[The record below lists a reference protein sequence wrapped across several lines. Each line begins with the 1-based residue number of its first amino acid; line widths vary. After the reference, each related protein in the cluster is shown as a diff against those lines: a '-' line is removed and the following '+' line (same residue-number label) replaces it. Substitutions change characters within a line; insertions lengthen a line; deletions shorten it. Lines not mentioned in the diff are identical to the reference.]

1 MHRRQGLLETKE
13 KWNLIVKQY
22 KEYYNSVE
30 SKIQSLWELYCSEFL
45 GYSKLLREFST
56 QENKGIGS
64 RERVIPDIIL
74 KKGNENIFDIELKQ
88 YNLKF
93 STNMEN
99 QLKSYLELFH
109 MSIGMI
115 VCDKIYLYSYCYGTR
130 EVNSIS
136 IDFCNDN
143 PDGIKLLELLNKDNI
158 DENEIKK
165 YIKSEKEKRGSVQ
178 KIKEMLTSKL
188 IESLVW
194 EYFRSKYQEEEVRAG
209 LEDISFDIIKRKD
222 ASNLST
228 SGVRSV
234 DTLGLSSLTT
244 IGMNDDFPL
253 EPKFIIIKTSYD
265 RLKKCG
271 NDLYDA
277 TRHCW
282 VAGNRVHDYKYVLAV
297 IDKQVREVYKVK
309 SWYHAKMWENDE
321 KDVTGRWEFDG
332 EVAPDNIRDQWV
344 NKIIPIKF
352 RKQGMASPLLYS
364 DMRD

>member
-1 MHRRQGLLETKE
+1 METKE

-158 DENEIKK
+158 DEIEIKK
-165 YIKSEKEKRGSVQ
+165 YIKSENEKRGSVK
-178 KIKEMLTSKL
+178 KIKETLTPKL

-209 LEDISFDIIKRKD
+209 LKDISFDIIKKNGTY
-222 ASNLST
+222 NLSAENT
-228 SGVRSV
+228 RNVGFSGKKP
-234 DTLGLSSLTT
+234 LT
-244 IGMNDDFPL
+244 NDGKCEDFPF
-253 EPKFIIIKTSYD
+253 EPKFIIIKTTYE
-265 RLKKCG
+265 RVKKCD
-271 NDLYDA
+271 NNLYDA

-282 VAGNRVHDYKYVLAV
+282 MAGKRVNDYQYVLAV

-332 EVAPDNIRDQWV
+332 EVAPDNIRDQWM
-344 NKIIPIKF
+344 NKIIPVKF

>member
-1 MHRRQGLLETKE
+1 METKE

-158 DENEIKK
+158 DEIEIKK
-165 YIKSEKEKRGSVQ
+165 YIKSENEKRGSVK
-178 KIKEMLTSKL
+178 KIKETLTPKL

-209 LEDISFDIIKRKD
+209 LKDISFDIIKKND
-222 ASNLST
+222 TYNLRAENT
-228 SGVRSV
+228 RNMGFSGKK
-234 DTLGLSSLTT
+234 TLT
-244 IGMNDDFPL
+244 NDGKCEDFPF
-253 EPKFIIIKTSYD
+253 EPKFIIIKTTYE
-265 RLKKCG
+265 RVKKCD
-271 NDLYDA
+271 NNLYDA

-282 VAGNRVHDYKYVLAV
+282 MAGKRVNDYQYVLAV

-332 EVAPDNIRDQWV
+332 EVAPDNIRDQWM
-344 NKIIPIKF
+344 NKIIPVKF

>member
-1 MHRRQGLLETKE
+1 METKE

-22 KEYYNSVE
+22 KENYNSVE

-158 DENEIKK
+158 DEIEIKK
-165 YIKSEKEKRGSVQ
+165 YIKSENEKRGSVK
-178 KIKEMLTSKL
+178 KIKETLTPKL

-209 LEDISFDIIKRKD
+209 LKDISFDIIKKND
-222 ASNLST
+222 THNLSAENT
-228 SGVRSV
+228 RNMGFSGKKP
-234 DTLGLSSLTT
+234 LT
-244 IGMNDDFPL
+244 NDGKCEDFPL
-253 EPKFIIIKTSYD
+253 EPKFIIIKTTYE
-265 RLKKCG
+265 RVKKCD
-271 NDLYDA
+271 NNLYDA

-282 VAGNRVHDYKYVLAV
+282 MAGKRVNDYQYVLAV

-332 EVAPDNIRDQWV
+332 EVAPNNIRDQWV

-364 DMRD
+364 DRGDK

>member
-1 MHRRQGLLETKE
+1 METKE

-22 KEYYNSVE
+22 KENYNSVE

-158 DENEIKK
+158 DEIEIKK
-165 YIKSEKEKRGSVQ
+165 YIKSENEKRGSVK
-178 KIKEMLTSKL
+178 KIKETLTPKL

-209 LEDISFDIIKRKD
+209 LKDISFDIIKKND
-222 ASNLST
+222 THNLSAENT
-228 SGVRSV
+228 RNMGFSGKKP
-234 DTLGLSSLTT
+234 LT
-244 IGMNDDFPL
+244 NDGKCEDFPF
-253 EPKFIIIKTSYD
+253 EPKFIIIKTTYE
-265 RLKKCG
+265 RVKKCD
-271 NDLYDA
+271 NNLYDA

-282 VAGNRVHDYKYVLAV
+282 MAGKRVNDYQYVLAV

-332 EVAPDNIRDQWV
+332 EVAPDNIRDQWM
-344 NKIIPIKF
+344 NKIIPVKF